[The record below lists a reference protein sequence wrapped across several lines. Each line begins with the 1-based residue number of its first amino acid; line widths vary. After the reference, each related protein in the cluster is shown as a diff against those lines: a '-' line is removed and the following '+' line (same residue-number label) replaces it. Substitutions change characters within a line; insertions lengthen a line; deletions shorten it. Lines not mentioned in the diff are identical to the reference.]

1 MKRNNL
7 HRYLTIHAMQ
17 RLIKRVSSQVQC
29 GGLHMDDQPSS
40 VIVQLISD
48 YSQLGFTP
56 GISEY
61 ASLVRAL
68 AHESGR
74 EAEALQ
80 LLDEIVDSSDIAPF
94 LASLKRK
101 RDRQLPMEAMIPSDA
116 EIARIEGS
124 LIHEERQ
131 QSAGI
136 QQRLLDG
143 EALEGSEGGIDRDIA
158 AVGLP
163 DASAAKQA
171 SDLDRVQM
179 LVARER
185 QRRKI
190 QLEAEDARPAS
201 VSRTLYHMAMRGFAQ
216 VYHVRG
222 VMSVLGR
229 MLETATQVPF
239 RIARHLMPNK
249 ETWDIL
255 GEVLVRQRDR
265 PTFVKMWIDFLSR
278 GARPPV
284 FLTRSL
290 IKMLVRQSCV
300 EQAVWVMRIS
310 RCLPDVGERLPRSPH
325 ATDHVPWDLKVQ
337 TMYVASALESATSL
351 DAIIMT

>member
-1 MKRNNL
+1 MDDDSSRILEKSLMRAYSPFLTKFFQLLPARDQEALRLFSDALSNAHTTSEHVVVKYRAMKKRNL

-17 RLIKRVSSQVQC
+17 RLIKRVSSQVQS
-29 GGLHMDDQPSS
+29 GSLHIDDQPSS
-40 VIVQLISD
+40 VILQLITD

-94 LASLKRK
+94 LVSLKRK

-124 LIHEERQ
+124 LIAEERKQ
-131 QSAGI
+131 AAGSHQS
-136 QQRLLDG
+136 QLDAENG
-143 EALEGSEGGIDRDIA
+143 TEHDVA

-163 DASAAKQA
+163 AVGAAKKP

-179 LVARER
+179 LVIRER
-185 QRRKI
+185 QRRKM
-190 QLEAEDARPAS
+190 QLEAEGARPVS

-216 VYHVRG
+216 IYHVRG
-222 VMSVLGR
+222 VMGVL
-229 MLETATQVPF
+229 
-239 RIARHLMPNK
+239 
-249 ETWDIL
+249 
-255 GEVLVRQRDR
+255 
-265 PTFVKMWIDFLSR
+265 
-278 GARPPV
+278 
-284 FLTRSL
+284 
-290 IKMLVRQSCV
+290 
-300 EQAVWVMRIS
+300 
-310 RCLPDVGERLPRSPH
+310 
-325 ATDHVPWDLKVQ
+325 
-337 TMYVASALESATSL
+337 
-351 DAIIMT
+351 